1 VALREPVHWSFGEAP
16 RGQLGNVSPAL
27 SLTFDDGPDELWTA
41 CVLRALERHAITG
54 TFFMVGE
61 RVLATPT
68 LARAVVAAGH
78 EVQLHCHRHIRHTEL
93 NEAEIARDASAALG
107 AFARIGVRPRYWRPP
122 WGVCTP
128 ATVRVAERNGLTLCR
143 WSIDTRD
150 WRGDSAAAMLAH
162 AIPLLATGG
171 AVLMHDA
178 LGPGALRAGCENTVE
193 LLDLL
198 IARAKSEGLDIGLLT
213 RIGPATERQ
222 TTLRLAE
229 PRTAMIGSGC

>member
-1 VALREPVHWSFGEAP
+1 MPP
-16 RGQLGNVSPAL
+16 RL

-41 CVLRALERHAITG
+41 CVLHTLERHAITG

-68 LARAVVAAGH
+68 LARTVIAAGH

-93 NEAEIARDASAALG
+93 SEAEIARDVSAALG
-107 AFARIGVRPRYWRPP
+107 AFAQIGVRPWYWRPP

-128 ATVRVAERNGLTLCR
+128 ATVRVAERNSLTLCR
-143 WSIDTRD
+143 WRIDTRD

-162 AIPLLATGG
+162 AVPLLAGGG

-178 LGPGALRAGCENTVE
+178 LGPGALRTGCENTVE

-198 IARAKSEGLDIGLLT
+198 IVLARSMGLDV
-213 RIGPATERQ
+213 GPLSLRDPAAEPQ
-222 TTLRLAE
+222 ATLRLAA
-229 PRTAMIGSGC
+229 PRTAMAGSGC